1 MWEDSVGSAFMWQS
15 ALPAVALPALRVI
28 TGLLVGFAASLGCA
42 LVVALACLE
51 IERRGHARS
60 APA

>member
-15 ALPAVALPALRVI
+15 ALPAVALLALRVVA
-28 TGLLVGFAASLGCA
+28 GLLVGFAVSLGCA
-42 LVVALACLE
+42 LVAALTYLE
-51 IERRGHARS
+51 FERRGHARS

>member
-15 ALPAVALPALRVI
+15 PLPALAVAALRVVA
-28 TGLLVGFAASLGCA
+28 GLLVGFAVSLCCA

-51 IERRGHARS
+51 VERGGRTAGAAR
-60 APA
+60 